1 MRKAAIVPAYNEAGS
16 IRAVIAEIR
25 EADPEFEVVVVDD
38 GSLDATAEIAEQA
51 GARVLRLPYN
61 LGIGAAVQ
69 TGLQFACEEGFDVA
83 VQIDGDGQHDPREL
97 AALLEP
103 VLSGR
108 ADISVGTR
116 FAGERR
122 YRASFSRRI
131 GIALFAGIVSLIV
144 RQRVT
149 DTTSGFRAM
158 NRRGICLFAAD
169 YPHDYPE
176 VEATV
181 LVFRHRLRMV
191 EVPVAMRQR
200 EAGRSSITAFGSL
213 YYMGKVSLALFVGL
227 LRPRPALAE

>member
-97 AALLEP
+97 AALL
-103 VLSGR
+103 
-108 ADISVGTR
+108 
-116 FAGERR
+116 
-122 YRASFSRRI
+122 
-131 GIALFAGIVSLIV
+131 
-144 RQRVT
+144 
-149 DTTSGFRAM
+149 
-158 NRRGICLFAAD
+158 
-169 YPHDYPE
+169 
-176 VEATV
+176 
-181 LVFRHRLRMV
+181 
-191 EVPVAMRQR
+191 
-200 EAGRSSITAFGSL
+200 
-213 YYMGKVSLALFVGL
+213 
-227 LRPRPALAE
+227 